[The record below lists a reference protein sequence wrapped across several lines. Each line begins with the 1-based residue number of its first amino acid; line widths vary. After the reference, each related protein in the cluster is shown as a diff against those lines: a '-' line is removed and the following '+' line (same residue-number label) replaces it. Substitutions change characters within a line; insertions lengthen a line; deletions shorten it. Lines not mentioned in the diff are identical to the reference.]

1 MDVAFSLVTGLGF
14 RVYLL
19 RITSPASS
27 ISPMILGLLEG
38 IFVHQLSFHPPPF
51 VSSSPLDHYLAL
63 GLRFLVEFLIAGDW
77 SRIRI
82 VALWM
87 AIGTSISELLFPG
100 LPSNFDARV
109 KTSPSSRT
117 RRQRPRSDASHA
129 PSRMRV
135 YQEPEELPSHLPAST
150 PIKPTIQVHT
160 HASRSDDQTFVSPN
174 FPLPTPPSF
183 FLHPESEPSP
193 FPNSPTSPL
202 KPVIASVS
210 SPVQARPTSA
220 LAFYETGKST
230 QPASTSRNC
239 AVPSLRPSLLP
250 PTPPDSTLRE
260 RTLDSRVDRLSTID
274 EITSRSEHVS
284 EDIELNPQQKEQS
297 SILIT
302 HGGED
307 PLPVPNP
314 TSHYVRAEDGTPKVS
329 TIPSTEIPL
338 PVPPS
343 LGPSSEIGDK
353 LRTPC
358 RVLFEVGDSDPDEL
372 NTPPALLPCISR
384 NSSTP
389 GGVSEPGKQKIALSP
404 LILDS
409 RSIASDQEA
418 MPVPGMILSSY
429 AILQPPVAP
438 RPFGSLLDTLSNT
451 IPREVS
457 DKSED
462 VKSPSD
468 ASDAESVLST
478 RIPMRLL
485 EHAEDI
491 RKQAIEEGKELE
503 RLKAE
508 LCKARSEHRP
518 RDVLFLKGDI
528 KDADERMRKLHAKAA
543 RRFFAG
549 NTIT

>member
-1 MDVAFSLVTGLGF
+1 MDVALSLVTGLGL

-19 RITSPASS
+19 RITFPASF
-27 ISPMILGLLEG
+27 ISPIILGLLEG
-38 IFVHQLSFHPPPF
+38 ILVHRLSFHPPPF
-51 VSSSPLDHYLAL
+51 VSSSPLDYYLAL
-63 GLRFLVEFLIAGDW
+63 GLRFLVDFLIGDW
-77 SRIRI
+77 SRVKI
-82 VALWM
+82 VALWVV
-87 AIGTSISELLFPG
+87 IGTSISELLFPG
-100 LPSNFDARV
+100 FPSNFDASV

-117 RRQRPRSDASHA
+117 RRQRPRSNASHV
-129 PSRMRV
+129 PSCIRV
-135 YQEPEELPSHLPAST
+135 YQEPEELPSRLPAST
-150 PIKPTIQVHT
+150 PIKPTIQVDTHT
-160 HASRSDDQTFVSPN
+160 SRSDDQTFISPN

-193 FPNSPTSPL
+193 FPDSPTSSL
-202 KPVIASVS
+202 KPAIAPVS
-210 SPVQARPTSA
+210 SPVQTRPTSA

-230 QPASTSRNC
+230 QPASTSRDC

-260 RTLDSRVDRLSTID
+260 RTLDSRIDRLSTID

-284 EDIELNPQQKEQS
+284 EDIEFNPPQKQQS
-297 SILIT
+297 PILMS
-302 HGGED
+302 HGGEE

-314 TSHYVRAEDGTPKVS
+314 TSHYIRAEDGTPMVS
-329 TIPSTEIPL
+329 STEIPL
-338 PVPPS
+338 PVLPA
-343 LGPSSEIGDK
+343 LGPSRPSSGIGDR

-358 RVLFEVGDSDPDEL
+358 RVMFEAGDSDPDEL
-372 NTPPALLPCISR
+372 NTPPALRPCMSR

-389 GGVSEPGKQKIALSP
+389 GGASEPGKQTTVLSP

-409 RSIASDQEA
+409 RTIAPDQEA
-418 MPVPGMILSSY
+418 MPVPGTTLSSY
-429 AILQPPVAP
+429 AILQPPVTP
-438 RPFGSLLDTLSNT
+438 RPLGSLLDTLSNT
-451 IPREVS
+451 ISREVS

-462 VKSPSD
+462 VKPPSD

-478 RIPMRLL
+478 RIPTRLL

-491 RKQAIEEGKELE
+491 RKQAIEEGRELE